1 MSITVTNPEGR
12 NVEFKSQRGPTCG
25 LYALSFV
32 LEYLY
37 DIKIPATADGDKTRE
52 SLRNKFKKDGKTVIG
67 ELYDATPSMADY
79 IKGLE
84 STKIKCQSV
93 ACDVTAII
101 ETLNG
106 GGLCMVPFCVDASG
120 KPDNSGIR
128 AHWCVVQKNVA
139 HAAQNSYLT
148 WMFYGLAITPFRTCW
163 NPGGVKTRTVLPW
176 SIIPVTR
183 NRARRR
189 LIPWG
194 QPISSSPVPS
204 KKFRQLPSARNW
216 LERCWFLPS
225 RLAPRRMDFQE
236 SVNGKAGG
244 PFHGG
249 DRPQVVLSGMPEI
262 FSRRVP
268 PSRSGTAR

>member
-1 MSITVTNPEGR
+1 
-12 NVEFKSQRGPTCG
+12 
-25 LYALSFV
+25 
-32 LEYLY
+32 
-37 DIKIPATADGDKTRE
+37 
-52 SLRNKFKKDGKTVIG
+52 
-67 ELYDATPSMADY
+67 MADY

-120 KPDNSGIR
+120 KPDNSGNSR
-128 AHWCVVQKNVA
+128 SLVRCAEERGPCVQEIGGHLPLGRKNP
-139 HAAQNSYLT
+139 YLI

-183 NRARRR
+183 NRARRQ

-204 KKFRQLPSARNW
+204 RKFRQLPSARNW
-216 LERCWFLPS
+216 LERCWFY
-225 RLAPRRMDFQE
+225 
-236 SVNGKAGG
+236 
-244 PFHGG
+244 
-249 DRPQVVLSGMPEI
+249 QVG
-262 FSRRVP
+262 
-268 PSRSGTAR
+268 